1 MYIVHMSTLYMH
13 VSCDRGTIELS
24 AVGLTVAVIEDAA
37 ELFEAGQAAV
47 VAGAGGRPAEH
58 IVPDGGTAVAAGRQP
73 RLRGLP
79 GAAPA
84 PGVAVRG
91 VPWGTLLR
99 GVVTELLPLAG
110 GQLETD

>member
-1 MYIVHMSTLYMH
+1 MYICQYVYMH
-13 VSCDRGTIELS
+13 VSCDRGTIEVS

-47 VAGAGGRPAEH
+47 VAGAGGRPAKH
-58 IVPDGGTAVAAGRQP
+58 IVPDGGTAASAGRQP

-79 GAAPA
+79 GAAPT
-84 PGVAVRG
+84 PGGAVRS
-91 VPWGTLLR
+91 VPRGTLLR
-99 GVVTELLPLAG
+99 GIVTELLPLAS